1 MDVSK
6 IKDRSDC
13 FVKAAASVIVGK
25 DEEIR
30 LLLTALYAGGH
41 VLIEDLPGTG
51 KTMLARTVSALL
63 SGEMRRIQFTPDL
76 MPSDVTG
83 LNIYNQKSG
92 EFVLVK
98 GPVFTDILLA
108 DEINRA
114 TPRTQSALLEA
125 MQERQVTIDGE
136 RLPLSDTFMV
146 IATQN
151 PVETTGTYPLP
162 EAQLDRFTMK
172 LSLGRLSEEEE
183 MKLIDRFMNDEPLER
198 LESVM
203 SSETLAKIQR
213 SVKEVHVHKECRRY
227 IIRLANATRESSG
240 FKNGVSGRAV
250 LAMVA
255 CAQSYAAIK
264 GRDFVTPDDIKYL
277 VPFVWAHRLAGSGLK
292 NESTR
297 LLDMLV
303 SGTEV
308 PVEEWSR

>member
-1 MDVSK
+1 MDAVK
-6 IKDRSDC
+6 IKEKSDS

-125 MQERQVTIDGE
+125 MEERHVTIDGE
-136 RLPLSDTFMV
+136 TLPLEHPFLV
-146 IATQN
+146 IATEN
-151 PVETTGTYPLP
+151 PIETTGTYPLP
-162 EAQLDRFTMK
+162 EAQLDRFLMK
-172 LSLGRLSEEEE
+172 LCMNPLSREQEGD
-183 MKLIDRFMNDEPLER
+183 MLQRFMKDSPMEQLTPVATVLQLE
-198 LESVM
+198 E
-203 SSETLAKIQR
+203 
-213 SVKEVHVHKECRRY
+213 
-227 IIRLANATRESSG
+227 
-240 FKNGVSGRAV
+240 
-250 LAMVA
+250 
-255 CAQSYAAIK
+255 
-264 GRDFVTPDDIKYL
+264 
-277 VPFVWAHRLAGSGLK
+277 GSD
-292 NESTR
+292 S
-297 LLDMLV
+297 
-303 SGTEV
+303 
-308 PVEEWSR
+308 